1 MIAGAAGNG
10 DLMADEATQSDQI
23 KLKPVVGKTRQTA
36 HELVRETLREA
47 ILHGDL
53 RPGTRLVQAEVA
65 EQLSVSTTPVREA
78 LRDLASEG
86 LIELDAHR
94 GGTVLELTAEEMEE
108 VYDIRLVLE
117 VEAMRRAVRN
127 MSPDVIDA
135 AEQIHEEMLS
145 SGPGSMKWVSM
156 NRDFHMTI
164 YAAAD
169 SPRLTDMVRSLM
181 DSSMVY
187 VSAAWETLPDLRQRA
202 GHDHAQILDALRD
215 GDEAAAVAHIQ
226 RHLSI
231 PRSVLDLER

>member
-127 MSPDVIDA
+127 MSPDVIEA

-164 YAAAD
+164 YAAA
-169 SPRLTDMVRSLM
+169 

>member
-1 MIAGAAGNG
+1 
-10 DLMADEATQSDQI
+10 MADEATNGDQI
-23 KLKPVVGKTRQTA
+23 RLRPVIGKTRQTA

-47 ILHGDL
+47 ILHGEL

-65 EQLSVSTTPVREA
+65 DQLNVSTTPVREA

-127 MSPDVIDA
+127 ITPDVIEA
-135 AEQIHEEMLS
+135 AELIHEEMLNS
-145 SGPGSMKWVSM
+145 APGSQSWVSM
-156 NRDFHMTI
+156 NRDFHMAI

-169 SPRLTDMVRSLM
+169 SPRLTDMVRGLI

-187 VSAAWETLPDLRQRA
+187 VSATWETIPDLRQRA
-202 GHDHAQILDALRD
+202 GHDHAQILDALRA
-215 GDEAAAVAHIQ
+215 GDEAAAVEHIQ
-226 RHLSI
+226 RHLDI